1 MMNSKKIKKESYQ
14 RVLLQQNKAN
24 NCMHTSIVA
33 QLPLEIGLCY
43 LKIQTQLVVH
53 SQVAILQLSLAA
65 QTITALL
72 LRIATILSYR

>member
-1 MMNSKKIKKESYQ
+1 
-14 RVLLQQNKAN
+14 
-24 NCMHTSIVA
+24 MHTSIVA

-53 SQVAILQLSLAA
+53 SQVAILQLSLVA